1 MHTHTLVWID
11 HTEAKLFDIGAA
23 DPGTE
28 TIAEAGKSHS
38 HRRDNDHVGHAQQ
51 ASEHAFHAAV
61 AKSLEGATGI
71 LITGPGQ
78 ARTEFAHYL
87 KDKAP
92 AVSAKVWG
100 VEPLDHLTDPQLIAH
115 GRAFFTKEERM
126 R

>member
-1 MHTHTLVWID
+1 MSHILVWID
-11 HTEAKLFDIGAA
+11 HAGARLLAIGPADSAA
-23 DPGTE
+23 RVITDLAPPHG
-28 TIAEAGKSHS
+28 
-38 HRRDNDHVGHAQQ
+38 HRHDNDHVAHAQH
-51 ASEHAFHAAV
+51 ANENAFHAAV
-61 AKSLEGATGI
+61 AKALASATGV

-87 KDKAP
+87 EAKAP

-115 GRAFFTKEERM
+115 GRSFFSKQERM

>member
-11 HTEAKLFDIGAA
+11 HTEAKLFDIGTPNA
-23 DPGTE
+23 GTE

-38 HRRDNDHVGHAQQ
+38 HRRDNDHLGHAQN
-51 ASEHAFHAAV
+51 ANEHAFHAAV

-87 KDKAP
+87 EAKAP

-115 GRAFFTKEERM
+115 GRTFFTKEERM